1 VIVRTAAA
9 VLAFA
14 FAARAARPSD
24 DPILRIEVGMHTS
37 HVTRIGIDRGG
48 RSLLSASDD
57 KTARLWDV
65 RTGELLRVLRPPIA
79 AGPEG
84 KLYAAALSADGT
96 VAAVAGWTELGSESG
111 HTIYLF
117 ESRTGALLRRIGGL
131 PNCVMS
137 LAFSI
142 DGSRLAA
149 GLGSQGI
156 RVFHQADGALLFAD
170 EDYKGDVYG
179 LDFDAAGR
187 LATTSYDG
195 AVRLYDEAGRRI
207 AKRVAP
213 HGARPLG
220 VAFSPD
226 GVSLAV
232 GYSDVAA
239 VDVLSAAD
247 LQPKFSADTSNVKR
261 PLAIVGWSADGETLA
276 AGGTHPTEG
285 TKRIRL
291 FRSGG
296 RGAPIDV
303 DAASGTVKDIKATPD
318 GGFVFGAA
326 DPLLGVLNAN
336 GARRV
341 LRDSPLA
348 DHRGRA
354 LRASQDGKTVAF
366 AFEYD
371 RAPASFS
378 LEERSVRMGPPGPGL
393 AEPLLAAKRVAISDW
408 QSGTHP
414 KSNGQLLPLQPF
426 EVSHA
431 LAVATGGDSFLLGTE
446 FGLRHFDSTGK
457 ELWQRSQGTVWA
469 VTFAAEGRL
478 AIAAFGD
485 GTIRWFRA
493 SDGQE
498 LLAFFPHAD
507 RVRWVLWTPSGYYDA
522 SPGGEDLI
530 GWHVNRGRDREA
542 DFFSASRFRAGFYR
556 PDVISRVLGTLDEAR
571 ALAQANEV
579 GGRKAAPAKLVL
591 PPIVRIL
598 SPSNGDAFT
607 TPSLQ
612 FRFSARSPGG
622 APMTAVHARIDGRP
636 AAELRAFEKGA
647 GAQELVLSVALPA
660 RDCIV
665 SVFAEAGDAVGEPD
679 TVRLRWVGA
688 ATASEATR
696 ARGFSP
702 APSDDP
708 PEMRPKL
715 YVLAVGVSKYAD
727 PSYRLDF
734 AAKDARDVVAVL
746 EKQKGRLYSDVITTV
761 LTDEEATRDNVV
773 DKLDWLQKQTTHL
786 DTAILFLAGHGVNDP
801 STGLYNF
808 LPVAGNPD
816 KRSTLLPGSEIK
828 TTIASIH
835 GKVVVLLDTCHA
847 GNVLNEPKLRGGDS
861 NGFVNEL
868 SSAESGIVV
877 FTAAAGRQSSQESTK
892 WGNGAFTKAFVEALS
907 GEADFRKTGRVTIN
921 MIDLYVSDR
930 VKQLTSGQQT
940 PVTAKPMVQDFPL
953 AMSP

>member
-1 VIVRTAAA
+1 MIVRTAAA

-354 LRASQDGKTVAF
+354 LRASQDGLGSIDGHDA
-366 AFEYD
+366 
-371 RAPASFS
+371 
-378 LEERSVRMGPPGPGL
+378 L
-393 AEPLLAAKRVAISDW
+393 AEPARLDRQIPLAAAEIGDFKRGEQMSKRAGPRRPASARHDLAPFCGRAVLVEVLF
-408 QSGTHP
+408 
-414 KSNGQLLPLQPF
+414 SNAADLFQPRIVRASVRRLARSVEMRAQERPQGAEPVGAGLQRPRQTEERESSLTALFDQPRVLHQAEMPRYAGLRDPEDRGQLRHVQPLGVQQAQHP
-426 EVSHA
+426 EPD
-431 LAVATGGDSFLLGTE
+431 LVAKQAQQRS
-446 FGLRHFDSTGK
+446 GLDHIYKSTCVDGYLSSTGDAA
-457 ELWQRSQGTVWA
+457 RSPPSA
-469 VTFAAEGRL
+469 ILGRP
-478 AIAAFGD
+478 I
-485 GTIRWFRA
+485 
-493 SDGQE
+493 
-498 LLAFFPHAD
+498 
-507 RVRWVLWTPSGYYDA
+507 
-522 SPGGEDLI
+522 
-530 GWHVNRGRDREA
+530 GRDRT
-542 DFFSASRFRAGFYR
+542 F
-556 PDVISRVLGTLDEAR
+556 PLLG
-571 ALAQANEV
+571 
-579 GGRKAAPAKLVL
+579 
-591 PPIVRIL
+591 
-598 SPSNGDAFT
+598 
-607 TPSLQ
+607 
-612 FRFSARSPGG
+612 
-622 APMTAVHARIDGRP
+622 
-636 AAELRAFEKGA
+636 
-647 GAQELVLSVALPA
+647 
-660 RDCIV
+660 
-665 SVFAEAGDAVGEPD
+665 
-679 TVRLRWVGA
+679 
-688 ATASEATR
+688 
-696 ARGFSP
+696 
-702 APSDDP
+702 
-708 PEMRPKL
+708 
-715 YVLAVGVSKYAD
+715 
-727 PSYRLDF
+727 
-734 AAKDARDVVAVL
+734 
-746 EKQKGRLYSDVITTV
+746 
-761 LTDEEATRDNVV
+761 
-773 DKLDWLQKQTTHL
+773 
-786 DTAILFLAGHGVNDP
+786 
-801 STGLYNF
+801 
-808 LPVAGNPD
+808 
-816 KRSTLLPGSEIK
+816 PGS
-828 TTIASIH
+828 
-835 GKVVVLLDTCHA
+835 
-847 GNVLNEPKLRGGDS
+847 
-861 NGFVNEL
+861 
-868 SSAESGIVV
+868 
-877 FTAAAGRQSSQESTK
+877 
-892 WGNGAFTKAFVEALS
+892 
-907 GEADFRKTGRVTIN
+907 
-921 MIDLYVSDR
+921 
-930 VKQLTSGQQT
+930 
-940 PVTAKPMVQDFPL
+940 
-953 AMSP
+953 